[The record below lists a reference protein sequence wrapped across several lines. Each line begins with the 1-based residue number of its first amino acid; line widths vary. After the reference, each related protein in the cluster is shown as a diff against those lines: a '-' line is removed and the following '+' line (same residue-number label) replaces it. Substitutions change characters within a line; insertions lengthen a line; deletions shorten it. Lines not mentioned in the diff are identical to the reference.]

1 MDNQLITHSYERNGL
16 NYLLSVSVS
25 VSHPFFLALANV
37 VHAHCIV
44 TCRSFVPLQL
54 DFDSAFSRWD
64 NIITTTIHL
73 LLFY

>member
-1 MDNQLITHSYERNGL
+1 MNGMDLIIYSL
-16 NYLLSVSVS
+16 CLCLCLPSV
-25 VSHPFFLALANV
+25 FLALANV
-37 VHAHCIV
+37 IHAHCIV

>member
-1 MDNQLITHSYERNGL
+1 MNGMDLIIYS
-16 NYLLSVSVS
+16 LSLSLS
-25 VSHPFFLALANV
+25 PICFFLALANV
-37 VHAHCIV
+37 IHAHCIV